1 MEKVLVATVARV
13 VLSNFW
19 DYVTINCTFNMESL
33 VVTFT
38 NIVYIHQS
46 IDVKIDNPEQENIDY
61 ILPGQQYGINF
72 WEEPEDSK

>member
-1 MEKVLVATVARV
+1 
-13 VLSNFW
+13 
-19 DYVTINCTFNMESL
+19 MESL

-61 ILPGQQYGINF
+61 ILPGQQYGIHF

>member
-46 IDVKIDNPEQENIDY
+46 IDVKIDYPEQENIDF
-61 ILPGQQYGINF
+61 ILPGQQYGIHF
-72 WEEPEDSK
+72 WEESEDSK